1 MIYAYIRL
9 SDMQYPIYEGVLRL
23 EFPHIKEEQT
33 GHEFPCPEGYAPV
46 MENQPIQVDL
56 LLYYV
61 SETTP
66 KLIGGVWR
74 RQWDYFE
81 HTPEEKMRLAKEHL
95 NNSDHQ
101 SLSDLRQAKLL
112 ASLPHPHQADWQDF
126 LTRLE
131 AYMDEYPRVSP
142 RPKLIHNV
150 TMMNNSGS
158 EPDVIG

>member
-9 SDMQYPIYEGVLRL
+9 SDLQYPIYEGMLRL

-33 GHEFPCPEGYAPV
+33 GYDLPCPEGYAPV
-46 MENQPIQVDL
+46 MDDQPIQVDP
-56 LLYYV
+56 LLYYF
-61 SETTP
+61 SEILP

-74 RQWDYFE
+74 RQWDYLE
-81 HTPEEKMRLAKEHL
+81 YSPEEKLRLAKEHF
-95 NNSDHQ
+95 NNSDQ
-101 SLSDLRQAKLL
+101 KSLSDLKQAQLL
-112 ASLPHPHQADWQDF
+112 AGSPHPAQADWQDF

-150 TMMNNSGS
+150 AMMNNSGN